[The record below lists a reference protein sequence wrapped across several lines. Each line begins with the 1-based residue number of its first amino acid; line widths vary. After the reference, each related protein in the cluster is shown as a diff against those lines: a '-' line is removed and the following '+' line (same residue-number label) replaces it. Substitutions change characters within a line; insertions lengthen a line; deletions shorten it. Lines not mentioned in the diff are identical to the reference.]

1 MNHHI
6 EHDRNRFVESD
17 GWTIAFNLNTTLQS
31 CPIHH
36 SSDYYR
42 SQPIFVFRSLLGI
55 PFDSLPPP
63 FHATVSP
70 STATP
75 FVTPVRGQ
83 FFRRTVV
90 SVLPIFKWRAKIK
103 THDVHNRV
111 TVSRHSQYRAIVV
124 HDFTTPII
132 YGKFANNATTETTP

>member
-63 FHATVSP
+63 
-70 STATP
+70 
-75 FVTPVRGQ
+75 
-83 FFRRTVV
+83 
-90 SVLPIFKWRAKIK
+90 
-103 THDVHNRV
+103 
-111 TVSRHSQYRAIVV
+111 VSRHR
-124 HDFTTPII
+124 FTVDGHTVRHARPRSVFPSDSGVSPTDIQV
-132 YGKFANNATTETTP
+132 ASENQNSRCTQ